1 MLAFL
6 SSSPNIPGVGFSL
19 DSSIF
24 TAWLLEEEEQEE
36 DQVEEEKVV

>member
-24 TAWLLEEEEQEE
+24 TAWLLEKEEPEEE
-36 DQVEEEKVV
+36 QVEEE

>member
-24 TAWLLEEEEQEE
+24 TAWLLGEEEQEQE
-36 DQVEEEKVV
+36 REEKEEE